1 MRDGVVVV
9 GRLVQVDVLSACVDG
24 SSVWRRCCGRGGDGH
39 LRELFGGGPPAEP
52 VGRGGL
58 EPGQGEPPRA
68 GEHHRS
74 LAALV
79 NTHTAGDHQTHP
91 DCHID

>member
-1 MRDGVVVV
+1 MQGGG
-9 GRLVQVDVLSACVDG
+9 GRG
-24 SSVWRRCCGRGGDGH
+24 SSGGRGVEDGGCGGLRGRGGDGH

-58 EPGQGEPPRA
+58 EPGQGESPRA
-68 GEHHRS
+68 GQNHRS

-79 NTHTAGDHQTHP
+79 NTHTAGDHTSNPP
-91 DCHID
+91 DSSRLPY